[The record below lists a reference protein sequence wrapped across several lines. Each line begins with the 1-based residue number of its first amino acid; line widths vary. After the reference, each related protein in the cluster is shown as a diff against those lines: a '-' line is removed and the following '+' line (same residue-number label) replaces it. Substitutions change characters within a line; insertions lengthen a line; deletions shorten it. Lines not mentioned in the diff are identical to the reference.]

1 MLNVSRPNKKRH
13 LALLYSSFGLEQL
26 EDPCFKELMVESNTD
41 EFNSLFNYAIYSDTS
56 SVKENI
62 LIPMFH
68 TYYLGSDVKEV
79 IILEEQMYS
88 IIEVYKYHKY
98 YLYGKK
104 TELEDSIN
112 KIKDVLPSA
121 SVTVIESIKEIYNEV
136 S

>member
-1 MLNVSRPNKKRH
+1 
-13 LALLYSSFGLEQL
+13 
-26 EDPCFKELMVESNTD
+26 MVESNTD
-41 EFNSLFNYAIYSDTS
+41 EFNGLFNYAIYSDSS

-79 IILEEQMYS
+79 IILQEQMYS
-88 IIEVYKYHKY
+88 IIEVYQYHKY

-121 SVTVIESIKEIYNEV
+121 SVTVIESIKEIYNEI